1 MPFSEKQRKTKH
13 KLLRRMQK
21 KLWIV
26 FLIVCI
32 LFIMLIGRIMYIQYT
47 SGGRY
52 EKQVLSQ
59 MNYESAV
66 IPYKRGDITDTNGT
80 IIATSVDVYSMI
92 LDSYILSRQSEE
104 SIEECVYLIRSCFPE
119 ISEESIYS
127 NLRDNPDSRYIPLLK
142 EISHDSM
149 TEFLSMAENVSGGGI
164 NGIWFEK
171 SYLRIYPY
179 DSLAADVIG
188 FTSGEGMGAI
198 GLENGYNRE
207 LIGINGRRYVYLDEA
222 NTERRTENPRN
233 GNSIVT
239 TLDINI
245 QSIVEE
251 EIRRFDISMSGEGVN
266 GSLETA
272 ALVMDP
278 RNGEILAIA
287 DYPTFDLNNPRD
299 LSAMY
304 TPEELEVMSSDE
316 KMKILNT
323 LWQNFAISH
332 TYEPGSTFKPFTV
345 ACGLETGALTGE
357 EVYICDGGE
366 HIDDW
371 DVKCVNVYGHG
382 QVSVEDALAESC
394 NDALMQM
401 SYKIGAHNFAYYQ
414 RLFGFGQRTNVDI
427 TGEARTDRVIF
438 SEEDLN
444 STINLATNSFGQN
457 FNVTMIQ
464 LASAFSSL
472 VNGGYLYEP
481 HVVKSIVDSSG
492 NVMVKKN
499 SVMEKV
505 TISKATG
512 EQIKGYLKNVVVN
525 GTGNKAGVEGYSIGG
540 KTGTA
545 EKLPRGQGKYL
556 VSFIGFAPVESPQV
570 LVYIVVDEPNTD
582 DQAHSS
588 YAQEIAHNIF
598 AQILPYLNI
607 DMEVAGIS
615 PGDISVFDYSQ
626 NAPKNSETEEAF
638 QESAGDMEPLP
649 DTGEGN

>member
-1 MPFSEKQRKTKH
+1 
-13 KLLRRMQK
+13 
-21 KLWIV
+21 
-26 FLIVCI
+26 
-32 LFIMLIGRIMYIQYT
+32 MLIGRIMYIQYT
-47 SGGRY
+47 SGSRY

-59 MNYESAV
+59 MNYESTV

-80 IIATSVDVYSMI
+80 IIATSVDVYTMI

-104 SIEECVYLIRSCFPE
+104 SIEECIYLIKKYFPE

-127 NLRDNPDSRYIPLLK
+127 NLKENPDSRYIPLLK
-142 EISHDSM
+142 EISHDTM
-149 TEFLSMAENVSGGGI
+149 TDFLATTKKVTGNDNI

-171 SYLRIYPY
+171 SYLRKYPY
-179 DSLAADVIG
+179 GSLAADVIG
-188 FTSGEGMGAI
+188 FTSKEGMGAI

-207 LIGINGRRYVYLDEA
+207 LIGTNGRRYVYIDDA
-222 NTERRTENPRN
+222 SKERRTENPRN

-251 EIRRFDISMSGEGVN
+251 EIRNFNISMSGDGVD

-272 ALVMDP
+272 ALIMDP
-278 RNGEILAIA
+278 RSGEILAMA

-299 LSAMY
+299 LSSMY
-304 TPEELEVMSSDE
+304 TSEELEIMSSEEQMD
-316 KMKILNT
+316 ILNR

-332 TYEPGSTFKPFTV
+332 TYEPGSTFKPFTI
-345 ACGLETGALTGE
+345 ACGLETGTLTGD
-357 EVYICDGGE
+357 EVYVCDGGE

-371 DVKCVNVYGHG
+371 DVQCVNVYGHG
-382 QVSVEDALAESC
+382 EVNVETALAESC

-401 SYKIGAHNFAYYQ
+401 SYRIGAHNFAYYQ

-427 TGEARTDRVIF
+427 TGEARTDKVIF
-438 SEEDLN
+438 SLEKLN

-472 VNGGYLYEP
+472 INGGYLYEP
-481 HVVKSIVDSSG
+481 HMVKSIVDSTG
-492 NVMVKKN
+492 NIIVKKN
-499 SVMEKV
+499 PVVEKV
-505 TISKATG
+505 TISKMTG
-512 EQIKGYLKNVVVN
+512 DQMKSYLKNVVTN
-525 GTGNKAGVEGYSIGG
+525 GTGAKAGVEGYSIGG

-545 EKLPRGQGKYL
+545 EKLPRGQHKYL
-556 VSFIGFAPVESPQV
+556 VSFIGFAPVENPQV
-570 LVYIVVDEPNTD
+570 LVYIIVDEPNTG

-607 DMEVAGIS
+607 DMEVVGIS
-615 PGDISVFDYSQ
+615 PQDIAVFEYNENVPGSGE
-626 NAPKNSETEEAF
+626 SEENTEENPLDIP
-638 QESAGDMEPLP
+638 QELPENVESIP
-649 DTGEGN
+649 DTSDGN